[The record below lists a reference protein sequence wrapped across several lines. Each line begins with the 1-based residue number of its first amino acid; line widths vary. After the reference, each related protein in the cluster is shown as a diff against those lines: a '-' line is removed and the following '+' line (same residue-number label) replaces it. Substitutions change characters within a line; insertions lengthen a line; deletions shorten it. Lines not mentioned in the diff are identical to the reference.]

1 MGHFCKWYLTL
12 SFLHSQCAMTALNDV
27 RQYLSVEGGQVA
39 VSYFE
44 LLKKSKLIPTFCLKD
59 CLTSAMLPSS
69 SAPPHPPPNLGLW
82 CHKHNQRETRD
93 HRQVCRTEWFQGLSP
108 KLNNEIMIF
117 FFWLTS
123 NLKCCP
129 VYAGVLCGI
138 CVWRSRCHCT
148 EYSGKRLM

>member
-117 FFWLTS
+117 LFNFVLAHIKSKMLSCLCRCSLW
-123 NLKCCP
+123 NL
-129 VYAGVLCGI
+129 
-138 CVWRSRCHCT
+138 CVKIQMSLHRI
-148 EYSGKRLM
+148 